1 MRLSVTLAPWILLL
15 IQDILPLTLAQE
27 RTLRFVTLV
36 YRHGDRSPL
45 GTYPTDPHKAAPW
58 PQGFQQLTEVGILQ
72 QKALGRFLRERYAGF
87 LSASYKPQE
96 IYIRSTDYDRTLM
109 SAQANLM
116 GLYPS
121 SDPEISWRPVPI
133 HTVPTKYDKLL
144 KPPTRNCLRYQQL
157 MGETINL
164 PSYQAKMETW
174 KGFMREMANHTGLK
188 EEQLTLRGLWRVH
201 DSLFCQVGILHHIT
215 ASPQFASNHT
225 FLWCFFLSLQKTHN
239 LTLPSWA
246 TPQVLATLSE
256 MEAFNVEAHVGMHA
270 SQEKAR
276 FTGGILLGAILS
288 NFSKVVCRDLP
299 LKMIMYSAHD
309 STLIALQGALGVYN
323 GPPPPYAAC
332 HGFEFYQESN
342 NSFSVSMFYRNESSH
357 QPHTLSLPDC
367 PTPCPLPLFIHL
379 TKAVVPLDWDAEC
392 QNPRAG
398 TGRTL
403 TALAVVV
410 GLLSMALI
418 GVGIMYWRR

>member
-1 MRLSVTLAPWILLL
+1 MASRCKRIKSLNLFVFFQVAETMRLSVALAPWILLL
-15 IQDILPLTLAQE
+15 IQDILPLTPAQE

-45 GTYPTDPHKAAPW
+45 GTYPTDPHKTAPW

-188 EEQLTLRGLWRVH
+188 QEQLTLRGLWRVH
-201 DSLFCQVGILHHIT
+201 DSLFC
-215 ASPQFASNHT
+215 
-225 FLWCFFLSLQKTHN
+225 QKTHN

-276 FTGGILLGAILS
+276 FTGGILLGAILR
-288 NFSKVVCRDLP
+288 NFSKAVCRDLP

-309 STLIALQGALGVYN
+309 STLIALQGALGVYK

-357 QPHTLSLPDC
+357 QPHTLALPDC

-379 TKAVVPLDWDAEC
+379 TKAVIPLDWDAEC
-392 QNPRAG
+392 QNPQAG
-398 TGRTL
+398 TGRTV
-403 TALAVVV
+403 TALAVAV
-410 GLLSMALI
+410 GLLSTALI
-418 GVGIMYWRR
+418 GAGIMYWRR